1 MRNKQKRVH
10 IKLGLLIWTEFKI
23 IRDNA
28 IDKITNIK
36 CTLLFS
42 TYLEENKYKI

>member
-1 MRNKQKRVH
+1 MRNKQKRLH

-23 IRDNA
+23 IRDNT

-42 TYLEENKYKI
+42 TYFGI